1 MNPNYQKLAIWA
13 ALFVLLLALYNLVSN
28 PTQARRGNEIQ
39 YSEFL
44 DAVDKGQVADAT
56 LAGNRISG
64 TMRDT
69 SVNGGAFSTY
79 APEDPS
85 LVQSAPVGR

>member
-28 PTQARRGNEIQ
+28 PSTTRRTNEIQ

-44 DAVDKGQVADAT
+44 DAVDKGNVTEAVI
-56 LAGNRISG
+56 AGNRI
-64 TMRDT
+64 T
-69 SVNGGAFSTY
+69 
-79 APEDPS
+79 
-85 LVQSAPVGR
+85 